1 MIEAGYNFPDDD
13 IAGEV
18 SIYAE
23 LDDFDVSLD
32 ILAKEWINNS
42 VLKAQAASRLM
53 NNVMLFAVAAAVAGI
68 ATTMFELQDQIAN
81 AVN

>member
-1 MIEAGYNFPDDD
+1 M
-13 IAGEV
+13 

-23 LDDFDVSLD
+23 LDGFDVSLD

-42 VLKAQAASRLM
+42 VLKAKAAAKMM

-81 AVN
+81 SVQ